1 MALLKFMG
9 GIRLRAALVKCGITL
24 AVALLDLT
32 AGVILTTKKVA
43 IRAWEAHSDSG
54 RTSTMYLH
62 GRRVVREV
70 WFPRATNIQAAYVDY
85 VPFLFSLATFFL
97 CEDKKPIDLVILY
110 CVVMPFYP
118 FWTKRQ
124 ETRSIA
130 TNFPLFN
137 YDAGSIPSLFDSTF
151 SLSFLIQPIHRL
163 VCMK

>member
-1 MALLKFMG
+1 MALLKFIG

-32 AGVILTTKKVA
+32 AGVILTAKKVA

-70 WFPRATNIQAAYVDY
+70 WLPRATNIQAAYVDY

-97 CEDKKPIDLVILY
+97 CEDNNRSTWS
-110 CVVMPFYP
+110 F
-118 FWTKRQ
+118 
-124 ETRSIA
+124 SIA
-130 TNFPLFN
+130 
-137 YDAGSIPSLFDSTF
+137 
-151 SLSFLIQPIHRL
+151 LSCLYTLLQPRDTRL
-163 VCMK
+163 VP